1 MTLTSNNRFERSRG
15 ASSWA
20 KEGVDDWD
28 KVSSFIVGEAPRR
41 STSSLAVI
49 RASALYLAN

>member
-1 MTLTSNNRFERSRG
+1 MIVINQLCL
-15 ASSWA
+15 
-20 KEGVDDWD
+20 
-28 KVSSFIVGEAPRR
+28 SFCEAPRR